1 MGFFGSKKMKKEF
14 IEIWIKAGI
23 IRNRQKDTEKI
34 KSMINSAEI
43 NAEVTK
49 AIKLNEDTAT
59 LIFREIYESI
69 RQVGDAKWWLL
80 GFEPSNHEISM
91 ETLKDFDLKDKVK
104 LNLLDRFKKTRHDVN
119 YRGFRASILQAEEIL
134 EFWNKCGKEI
144 IKILRNEIKN
154 N

>member
-1 MGFFGSKKMKKEF
+1 
-14 IEIWIKAGI
+14 
-23 IRNRQKDTEKI
+23 
-34 KSMINSAEI
+34 MINSAEI
-43 NAEVTK
+43 NAKVTK
-49 AIKLNEDTAT
+49 SIKLNEDTAT

-104 LNLLDRFKKTRHDVN
+104 LNLLERFKKTRHDVN

-134 EFWNKCGKEI
+134 DFWNKCGKEI